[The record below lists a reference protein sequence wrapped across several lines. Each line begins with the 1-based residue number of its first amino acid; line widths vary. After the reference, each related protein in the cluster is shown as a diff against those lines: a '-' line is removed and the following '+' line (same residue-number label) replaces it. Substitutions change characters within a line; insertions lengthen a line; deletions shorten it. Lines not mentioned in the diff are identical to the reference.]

1 MCFYLMSLKNI
12 LFIYIFVG
20 TQIHGRR
27 DQTIMQRCF
36 REEAKGNRNDFP
48 DGCGTFL
55 FTSEAGS
62 WQFDIEALAS
72 RCPLGLWGVVSLPC
86 WLAWS
91 VYSWAGDYP
100 LSPVTL
106 TWLKAGYGIPSW
118 EGLPATFSFLEKF
131 FFLISLSP
139 CESPSD
145 SVKCV
150 YVCVFLCLFR
160 KETQMSVFSV
170 LWNLN
175 SFALW

>member
-1 MCFYLMSLKNI
+1 
-12 LFIYIFVG
+12 
-20 TQIHGRR
+20 
-27 DQTIMQRCF
+27 
-36 REEAKGNRNDFP
+36 
-48 DGCGTFL
+48 
-55 FTSEAGS
+55 
-62 WQFDIEALAS
+62 
-72 RCPLGLWGVVSLPC
+72 LGLWGVVSLPC